1 MYKTFIPKI
10 FFVVVVL
17 FVFIPRANAEV
28 GLGISRYLF
37 DLEVLPGQV
46 HREELRVLNKSPNN
60 PLPIHLQAVPWD
72 LKEDSDDIEFITAE
86 PALNAA
92 SWFRFKEVGT
102 ETVLRNFILDPGKEK
117 KIAVEIEPP
126 SDAQI
131 KSYQVMVR
139 FQSVLPEHYLEAGGT
154 KLIPEI
160 GALFFLKIPAL
171 GLDVDR
177 THYDAQIVAFSIE
190 DENRLSLLERFFI
203 QRAEAGFFD
212 QFIKTFSIKIKNKG
226 LYHFKSSGFIEIKN
240 RHGLVVEKVPLP
252 QRYLLSDRIRNI
264 EIAHEEPAIS
274 IAEHGLFEA
283 LYFLVKKNLY
293 MGPYTASLFLEIP
306 ENDPIRHT
314 IGFWIVPWKFWAIT
328 LSLLFFTTIALYAM
342 RNRIKIA
349 LRILFKNMPP

>member
-1 MYKTFIPKI
+1 MQGGPRNILNKLYYNFFMYKTFIPKI

-126 SDAQI
+126 STRLGSSAVRGCLILKEPAFVLSEQQYDAQI
-131 KSYQVMVR
+131 KS
-139 FQSVLPEHYLEAGGT
+139 E
-154 KLIPEI
+154 
-160 GALFFLKIPAL
+160 
-171 GLDVDR
+171 
-177 THYDAQIVAFSIE
+177 
-190 DENRLSLLERFFI
+190 
-203 QRAEAGFFD
+203 
-212 QFIKTFSIKIKNKG
+212 
-226 LYHFKSSGFIEIKN
+226 
-240 RHGLVVEKVPLP
+240 
-252 QRYLLSDRIRNI
+252 
-264 EIAHEEPAIS
+264 
-274 IAEHGLFEA
+274 
-283 LYFLVKKNLY
+283 
-293 MGPYTASLFLEIP
+293 
-306 ENDPIRHT
+306 
-314 IGFWIVPWKFWAIT
+314 
-328 LSLLFFTTIALYAM
+328 
-342 RNRIKIA
+342 
-349 LRILFKNMPP
+349 